1 MSTLLC
7 DGFNPSGPNAHVS
20 DALNGGGPQLSAAEA
35 RRLGDLAFGEPGH
48 LNGGE
53 TLQVIP

>member
-20 DALNGGGPQLSAAEA
+20 DAWMVVARRTEAEA
-35 RRLGDLAFGEPGH
+35 PRLGDLAIGV
-48 LNGGE
+48 LDISMVE
-53 TLQVIP
+53 TPSR